1 MARDMLFVFPTSNNK
16 EVSTMSNS
24 LLYHAFNLRG
34 VKYRST
40 KFVGNAII
48 FAVEMTDKFT
58 ICPQCGGRQTIFKGQ
73 KTRWF
78 KLGSL
83 GRKQSFLQL
92 QLHRLKCVD
101 CDKLWWPQLPF
112 MIGKHR
118 YTRSFAL
125 TALGLLRFGT
135 IKDVANYLGVGWDT
149 IKQIHKS
156 KLQNLYKK
164 RPIHKIKYL
173 GIDEFSLRKG
183 HNYMTIFI
191 DLQTGRIIYAVE
203 GRSANDIQAFLKI
216 IAKKATKIKAV
227 SMDMSRSYSRAV
239 TEHLPHVD
247 IVFDRYHIMALMN
260 KSIETLRREQ
270 QRTLDGSDKIALKG
284 CRFLLLHNYK
294 SLDNNRQV
302 KLNSLLKINK
312 PLFAIHSM
320 KEQLR
325 LLWSQPN
332 RQHALQFLN
341 QWIFDALA
349 AGPKV
354 LIKIGM
360 TLLRNRKGIL
370 NYFPHRITSA
380 SVEGTVNKIKTLKRQ
395 AYGFRDMEYFKL
407 RLYHLHCQGY
417 SLTG

>member
-1 MARDMLFVFPTSNNK
+1 
-16 EVSTMSNS
+16 
-24 LLYHAFNLRG
+24 
-34 VKYRST
+34 
-40 KFVGNAII
+40 
-48 FAVEMTDKFT
+48 
-58 ICPQCGGRQTIFKGQ
+58 
-73 KTRWF
+73 
-78 KLGSL
+78 
-83 GRKQSFLQL
+83 
-92 QLHRLKCVD
+92 
-101 CDKLWWPQLPF
+101 

-125 TALGLLRFGT
+125 TALDLLRFGT
-135 IKDVANYLGVGWDT
+135 IKDVANYLRVGWDT

-156 KLQNLYKK
+156 KLQSLYKK
-164 RPIHKIKYL
+164 IQVHKIKYL

-191 DLQTGRIIYAVE
+191 DLQTGRIINAVE
-203 GRSANDIQAFLKI
+203 GRSANDIQSFLKT
-216 IAKKATKIKAV
+216 IAQKSKKLKAV
-227 SMDMSRSYSRAV
+227 AMDMSRSYSSAV

-260 KSIETLRREQ
+260 KAIETLRREQ
-270 QRTLDGSDKIALKG
+270 QRTLNDSDKKALKG
-284 CRFLLLHNYK
+284 CRFLLLKNYK
-294 SLDNNRQV
+294 SLDNNRQL
-302 KLNSLLKINK
+302 KLDALLKINE

-332 RQHALQFLN
+332 RQYAIQFLN

-349 AGPKV
+349 AGPKA
-354 LIKIGM
+354 LIKIGL
-360 TLLRNRKGIL
+360 TLLKHRKGIL

-407 RLYHLHCQGY
+407 GLYHLHCQGY
-417 SLTG
+417 SLAG

>member
-1 MARDMLFVFPTSNNK
+1 
-16 EVSTMSNS
+16 MSRS
-24 LLYHAFNLRG
+24 LLYHAFNLKG
-34 VKYRST
+34 VEYCST
-40 KFVGNAII
+40 KFVGDAII
-48 FAVEMTDKFT
+48 FSFEMTHKFAR
-58 ICPQCGGRQTIFKGQ
+58 CPQCGCRQTVFKGH
-73 KTRWF
+73 KTRRF
-78 KLGSL
+78 KMGPL
-83 GRKQSFLQL
+83 GRKQSLLQL
-92 QLHRLKCVD
+92 QLHRLECVE

-125 TALGLLRFGT
+125 TALDLLRFGT
-135 IKDVANYLGVGWDT
+135 IKDVANYLHVGWDT

-156 KLQNLYKK
+156 KLQSLYKK
-164 RPIHKIKYL
+164 IQVHKIKYL

-191 DLQTGRIIYAVE
+191 DLQTGRIINAVE
-203 GRSANDIQAFLKI
+203 GRSANDIQSFLKT
-216 IAKKATKIKAV
+216 IAQKSKKLKAV
-227 SMDMSRSYSRAV
+227 AMDMSRSYSSAV

-247 IVFDRYHIMALMN
+247 IVFDRYHIMALMS
-260 KSIETLRREQ
+260 KAIETLRREQ
-270 QRTLDGSDKIALKG
+270 QRTLNDNDKKALKG
-284 CRFLLLHNYK
+284 CRFLLLKNYK

-302 KLNSLLKINK
+302 KLDALLKINE

-332 RQHALQFLN
+332 RQYAIQFLN

-354 LIKIGM
+354 LIKIGL
-360 TLLRNRKGIL
+360 TLLKHRKGIL

-417 SLTG
+417 SLAG

>member
-1 MARDMLFVFPTSNNK
+1 M
-16 EVSTMSNS
+16 STS
-24 LLYHAFNLRG
+24 LLYHAFNLKG
-34 VKYRST
+34 VTYRSVN
-40 KFVGNAII
+40 FVGNSII
-48 FAVEMTDKFT
+48 LTFEMTNNFIK
-58 ICPQCGGRQTIFKGQ
+58 CPQCGGRHTIFKGQ
-73 KTRWF
+73 KTRLF
-78 KLGSL
+78 KMGPF
-83 GRKQSFLQL
+83 GRKQALL
-92 QLHRLKCVD
+92 QLHFHRLECIE
-101 CDKLWWPQLPF
+101 CGHLWWPRLPF

-164 RPIHKIKYL
+164 RPIHKIRYL

-270 QRTLDGSDKIALKG
+270 QRTLDGSDKKAPKG